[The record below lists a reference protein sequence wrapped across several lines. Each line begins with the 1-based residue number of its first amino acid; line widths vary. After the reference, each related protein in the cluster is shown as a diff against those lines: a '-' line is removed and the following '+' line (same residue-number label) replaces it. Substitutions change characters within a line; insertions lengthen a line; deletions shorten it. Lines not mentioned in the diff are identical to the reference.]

1 MAAVSFVWNTNI
13 AAVTSCAYAKW
24 GCCETKTKEMTLSNK
39 RDPDT
44 PLNELKLQP
53 NTWNQREARENLW
66 ECVMVCFGF
75 TAFAYVFALDS
86 QTKTAP
92 ISSYV

>member
-1 MAAVSFVWNTNI
+1 MQSRAQQPCKFIGTKRRVYIRKLLNSGLVWYTNMAAVSFVWNTNI

-44 PLNELKLQP
+44 LLNELKLQP
-53 NTWNQREARENLW
+53 NT
-66 ECVMVCFGF
+66 
-75 TAFAYVFALDS
+75 
-86 QTKTAP
+86 
-92 ISSYV
+92 